1 MPDRKLFRVGRSRTG
16 LGLFATTLIAKGVAI
31 VQYKGRRLPTREA
44 RKRER
49 RSGHKYMFELNN
61 RWSIDGSSRGNLARY
76 VNHACR
82 PNAEFELV
90 KGKLVLRSCKELAP
104 GDEITCDYGTD
115 YFDLFI
121 APIGCRCA
129 TCNPAQ

>member
-1 MPDRKLFRVGRSRTG
+1 MPRPKTYRIGRSRTG
-16 LGLFATTLIAKGVAI
+16 LGLFATAPIAKGDLI
-31 VQYKGRRLPTREA
+31 LEYTGSRIPTPDA
-44 RKRER
+44 HARER
-49 RSGHKYMFELNN
+49 KTGCKFMFELND
-61 RWSIDGSSRGNLARY
+61 RWTIDGSSRRNVARY

-90 KGKLVLRSCKELAP
+90 RGRLMLRACKKLAP
-104 GDEITCDYGTD
+104 GDEITCDYGRD

-129 TCNPAQ
+129 ACAPRS